1 VVAVPEQLFTRAENC
16 GLFYIPCEKGNHRI
30 QPVAENPDWELILQR
45 GLWILVVRGTPQI
58 RFRYEEAMA
67 FLDRVGR
74 NESKDA
80 A

>member
-1 VVAVPEQLFTRAENC
+1 MVAVPKHLFARAKTC
-16 GLFYIPCEKGNHRI
+16 GLLCIPCEKGNHRI

-45 GLWILVVRGTPQI
+45 GVWMLVVRETPQI